1 MSPEQ
6 EGVLSGHV
14 VAVAVLIGHEVSLG
28 HEAEFGHLPALEA
41 PPQVVRHSERQC
53 LQGGDDVY
61 AVPMY
66 NGNIKGIGRKG
77 NNVHATVVSG
87 GPLGENDGGAA

>member
-1 MSPEQ
+1 MRPNSD
-6 EGVLSGHV
+6 
-14 VAVAVLIGHEVSLG
+14 I
-28 HEAEFGHLPALEA
+28 F
-41 PPQVVRHSERQC
+41 PPSRLRHRLYGIRNANAFKEEN
-53 LQGGDDVY
+53 DVY

-77 NNVHATVVSG
+77 NNVHATVVLG

>member
-1 MSPEQ
+1 MRELAPADSGRQEARFTQLLAEKYALQSMSPEQ

-66 NGNIKGIGRKG
+66 IQR
-77 NNVHATVVSG
+77 
-87 GPLGENDGGAA
+87 